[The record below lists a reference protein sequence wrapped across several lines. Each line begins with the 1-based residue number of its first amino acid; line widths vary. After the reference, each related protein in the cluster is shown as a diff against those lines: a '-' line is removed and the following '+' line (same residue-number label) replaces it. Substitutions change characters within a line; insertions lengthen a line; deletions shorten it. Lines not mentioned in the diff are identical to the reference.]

1 MVEQVIQHFDHLG
14 GLLTLLKENKLI
26 NDLIGDQFEKVKGHP
41 RIREIEALT
50 KAYDSAI
57 NKYAGE
63 DRQFTKMDIPN

>member
-1 MVEQVIQHFDHLG
+1 LG

-63 DRQFTKMDIPN
+63 DR